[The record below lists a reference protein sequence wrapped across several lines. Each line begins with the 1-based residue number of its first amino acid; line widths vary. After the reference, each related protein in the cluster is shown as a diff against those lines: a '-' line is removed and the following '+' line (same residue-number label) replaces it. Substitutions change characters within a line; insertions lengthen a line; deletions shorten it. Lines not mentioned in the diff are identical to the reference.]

1 MMIMKSIIGHRSSVP
16 SLFAVASKKRP
27 IISARRCFLSITNV
41 TREMIIDEISK
52 DEDMRNDA
60 TYSLS
65 FASDDDSGFS
75 PLSRDLNTRERE
87 QLSISKNQL
96 LLHVVLRQQDDP
108 VPVISFSR
116 KQEDSSNRY
125 SNYYLYD
132 STIFSSI
139 APSLSKLSAPTTQ
152 FNIFTATTHHNSN
165 QYQNNT
171 IA

>member
-1 MMIMKSIIGHRSSVP
+1 MTFATMMIMKSIIRHRSVP

-27 IISARRCFLSITNV
+27 MIISHRGFLSITNNIN
-41 TREMIIDEISK
+41 REMMIDELSK
-52 DEDMRNDA
+52 NDDMRNDT

-65 FASDDDSGFS
+65 FASDESGFS

-96 LLHVVLRQQDDP
+96 LLHVVLRQDDDP

-116 KQEDSSNRY
+116 KQEDSSNNY
-125 SNYYLYD
+125 SNYYLFD
-132 STIFSSI
+132 STIFSSV
-139 APSLSKLSAPTTQ
+139 ASLSKSAQ
-152 FNIFTATTHHNSN
+152 RQLNIFTATHNSN